1 MAFQRMGVSSSL
13 VHLSSPARLLESA
26 FGPRYISSAGN
37 AVEVVELHYFEP
49 DSAAAGQRQNPE
61 TASCHFEAT
70 ASVVSVE
77 NMAETPHVEPRSVL
91 EDVIICFLS
100 YSQGF

>member
-1 MAFQRMGVSSSL
+1 MEFMDIHGMAFQRMGVSSSL

-70 ASVVSVE
+70 ASVASV
-77 NMAETPHVEPRSVL
+77 
-91 EDVIICFLS
+91 
-100 YSQGF
+100 